1 MDNYLGIVVEQSL
14 RDPQVREELQVVA
27 VKHGANWSFWLDSA
41 GADELDQHIKVIQT
55 NMVSAEHWYA
65 HYFRGDELVVVFRDA
80 VFRLR
85 TDPATWEPA
94 VTYGLAAGIPRN
106 ELDFGY
112 VTKAQAEDFF
122 GTKLP

>member
-1 MDNYLGIVVEQSL
+1 MDNYLGIIVEQSL
-14 RDPQVREELQVVA
+14 RDPQVREALQVVA

-41 GADELDQHIKVIQT
+41 GVGELEEHIRVIQT
-55 NMVSAEHWYA
+55 NMVSDEYWYA
-65 HYFRGDELVVVFRDA
+65 HYFRGNELVVVFRDA
-80 VFRLR
+80 VFRVT

-94 VTYGLAAGIPRN
+94 IAHGLARGIPRN

-112 VTKAQAEDFF
+112 VTKAQAEEFF